1 MEKKAGSS
9 RLFLRTPCVEM
20 KLPHFVPIL
29 TAFTARVAG
38 REIAQLLQS
47 PTTLARALAETQ
59 IVVGHDGVLC
69 FYAPS
74 LLLSACI
81 RDAEGIGLADDT
93 NGVVLISPDEILQTA
108 PIRILLESI
117 QPLRHQLPDSAAVF
131 ATFTGP
137 GLLYSQMQSAFETSG
152 LSDEVDPDYVLAV
165 IRNVVR
171 SALEL
176 KADGIALI
184 ERTMPTTPSKV
195 LRAHKAVRKLA
206 DFYDAG
212 FLVFKLPDS
221 DEKNFPNTAHC
232 VFDLA
237 TPTSGIGPVTAY
249 AEQPASP
256 ELLLLT
262 TAGDVAANTTVEELR
277 SLTRAAHSG

>member
-1 MEKKAGSS
+1 
-9 RLFLRTPCVEM
+9 M

-29 TAFTARVAG
+29 TTFTARVAG
-38 REIAQLLQS
+38 REMAQLLQS
-47 PTTLARALAETQ
+47 PTMLARALAETQ
-59 IVVGHDGVLC
+59 IVIGHDGVLC
-69 FYAPS
+69 FYDTS

-81 RDAEGIGLADDT
+81 RDPEGMRLAGDDC
-93 NGVVLISPDEILQTA
+93 GVVLTSPDEILQTA
-108 PIRILLESI
+108 PLSTLLESI
-117 QPLRHQLPDSAAVF
+117 QPLRHQLPDSATIF

-137 GLLYSQMQSAFETSG
+137 GLLYSQLQGAFKSSG
-152 LSDEVDPDYVLAV
+152 LNDEVDPDYVLAV
-165 IRNVVR
+165 IRIVVR

-184 ERTMPTTPSKV
+184 EQTMATTPSKV
-195 LRAHKAVRKLA
+195 LRAHKAIRKLA

-212 FLVFKLPDS
+212 FLVFKLTDS
-221 DEKNFPNTAHC
+221 YEQTFPNTAHC

-237 TPTSGIGPVTAY
+237 TPTSGIGLVTAY

-262 TAGDVAANTTVEELR
+262 TAGDVAANTTVEELK

>member
-1 MEKKAGSS
+1 
-9 RLFLRTPCVEM
+9 M

-38 REIAQLLQS
+38 REIEQLLRS

-59 IVVGHDGVLC
+59 MVVGHDGVLC
-69 FYAPS
+69 FYEPS
-74 LLLSACI
+74 LLLSACV
-81 RDAEGIGLADDT
+81 RDAEEIRPAGDDG
-93 NGVVLISPDEILQTA
+93 GVVLTSPDEVPQTA
-108 PIRILLESI
+108 PLSTLLESI
-117 QPLRHQLPDSAAVF
+117 QPLRHQLPDSAMVF

-137 GLLYSQMQSAFETSG
+137 GLLYSQLQGAFKSSG
-152 LSDEVDPDYVLAV
+152 LNDEVDPDYVVAV

-171 SALEL
+171 SALEM

-184 ERTMPTTPSKV
+184 ERTMPATPSKL

-206 DFYDAG
+206 DFYDTG

-221 DEKNFPNTAHC
+221 DEQTFPNTAHC

-237 TPTSGIGPVTAY
+237 TPSSGIGPVTAY

-262 TAGDVAANTTVEELR
+262 TAGDVAANTTVEELK

>member
-1 MEKKAGSS
+1 
-9 RLFLRTPCVEM
+9 M

-38 REIAQLLQS
+38 NEIAQLLQS
-47 PTTLARALAETQ
+47 PSALARALAETQ
-59 IVVGHDGVLC
+59 MVVGHDGVLC
-69 FYAPS
+69 FYEPS

-81 RDAEGIGLADDT
+81 RDPQGIRPAGDDGSVGLT
-93 NGVVLISPDEILQTA
+93 SPDEVPQTA
-108 PIRILLESI
+108 PLSTVLESI
-117 QPLRHQLPDSAAVF
+117 RPLRHQLPDSAVVY

-137 GLLYSQMQSAFETSG
+137 ALLYSQMQSAFETSG
-152 LSDEVDPDYVLAV
+152 LNDEVDPDYVLAV

-171 SALEL
+171 SSLEL

-184 ERTMPTTPSKV
+184 EQTMPASPSKL

-237 TPTSGIGPVTAY
+237 STTSGIGPVTAY

-262 TAGDVAANTTVEELR
+262 TAGDVAANTTVEELK

>member
-1 MEKKAGSS
+1 
-9 RLFLRTPCVEM
+9 M

-29 TAFTARVAG
+29 TTFTARVAG

-69 FYAPS
+69 FYDSS

-81 RDAEGIGLADDT
+81 RDAEGIRLAGDT
-93 NGVVLISPDEILQTA
+93 NGVVLTSPDGVPQTA
-108 PIRILLESI
+108 PLSTLLESI
-117 QPLRHQLPDSAAVF
+117 QPLRHQLPDSAMVF

-137 GLLYSQMQSAFETSG
+137 GLLYSQLQGAFKSSG
-152 LSDEVDPDYVLAV
+152 LNDEVDPDYVVAV

-184 ERTMPTTPSKV
+184 ERTMPATPSKA

-212 FLVFKLPDS
+212 FLVFKLTDS
-221 DEKNFPNTAHC
+221 YEQTFPNTAHC

-237 TPTSGIGPVTAY
+237 TPSSGIGLVTAY

-262 TAGDVAANTTVEELR
+262 TAGDVAANTTVEDLK
-277 SLTRAAHSG
+277 SLMLETCSG

>member
-1 MEKKAGSS
+1 
-9 RLFLRTPCVEM
+9 M

-29 TAFTARVAG
+29 TTFTTRVAG

-69 FYAPS
+69 FYDAS

-81 RDAEGIGLADDT
+81 RDTEGIRLAGDT
-93 NGVVLISPDEILQTA
+93 NGVVLTSPDGVPQTA
-108 PIRILLESI
+108 PLSTLLESI
-117 QPLRHQLPDSAAVF
+117 QPLRHQLPDSAMVF

-137 GLLYSQMQSAFETSG
+137 GLLYSQLQGAFKSSG
-152 LSDEVDPDYVLAV
+152 LNDEVDPDYVLAV
-165 IRNVVR
+165 IQDVVR

-184 ERTMPTTPSKV
+184 ERTMPATPSKL

-221 DEKNFPNTAHC
+221 DEQTFPNAAHC

-237 TPTSGIGPVTAY
+237 TPSSGIGPVIG
-249 AEQPASP
+249 QPARSTDSDHQP
-256 ELLLLT
+256 LT
-262 TAGDVAANTTVEELR
+262 TAGDVAANTTVEEIK

>member
-1 MEKKAGSS
+1 
-9 RLFLRTPCVEM
+9 M
-20 KLPHFVPIL
+20 KLPRFIPIL

-38 REIAQLLQS
+38 REMAQLLQS
-47 PTTLARALAETQ
+47 PTALARALAETQ

-69 FYAPS
+69 VYDPS

-81 RDAEGIGLADDT
+81 RDPAGIRPAGDDESI
-93 NGVVLISPDEILQTA
+93 VLTSPDEVPETA
-108 PIRILLESI
+108 PLSTLLASI
-117 QPLRHQLPDSAAVF
+117 QPLRHQLPDSAMVF

-137 GLLYSQMQSAFETSG
+137 GLLYSQMQSSFKSSG
-152 LSDEVDPDYVLAV
+152 LNDQVDPDYVFAV
-165 IRNVVR
+165 MRNVVR

-184 ERTMPTTPSKV
+184 ERTTPATPSKV
-195 LRAHKAVRKLA
+195 LRAHKAVRKLT

-212 FLVFKLPDS
+212 FFVFKLPDS
-221 DEKNFPNTAHC
+221 DEQTFPHTAHC

-237 TPTSGIGPVTAY
+237 TPANGIGPVTAY
-249 AEQPASP
+249 AERPGSP

-262 TAGDVAANTTVEELR
+262 TAGDVAANTTVEELK
-277 SLTRAAHSG
+277 SMTRAAHSG

>member
-1 MEKKAGSS
+1 
-9 RLFLRTPCVEM
+9 M

-69 FYAPS
+69 FYEPS

-81 RDAEGIGLADDT
+81 RDPD
-93 NGVVLISPDEILQTA
+93 GVVLTSPDEILQTA
-108 PIRILLESI
+108 PLSTLLESI
-117 QPLRHQLPDSAAVF
+117 QSLRHQLPDSAMVF

-137 GLLYSQMQSAFETSG
+137 GLLYSQLQDAFQSSG
-152 LSDEVDPDYVLAV
+152 LNEKVDPDYVLAV

-171 SALEL
+171 SSFEL

-184 ERTMPTTPSKV
+184 EQVMSAIPSK
-195 LRAHKAVRKLA
+195 LQRAHKAVRKLA
-206 DFYDAG
+206 DFYDGG
-212 FLVFKLPDS
+212 FLVFRLPESEDRDS
-221 DEKNFPNTAHC
+221 PSPAHC

-237 TPTSGIGPVTAY
+237 SATSGIGPVIG
-249 AEQPASP
+249 QPAASDHQFF
-256 ELLLLT
+256 T
-262 TAGDVAANTTVEELR
+262 TAGDVAANTTVEELK
-277 SLTRAAHSG
+277 SLTRAVP

>member
-1 MEKKAGSS
+1 
-9 RLFLRTPCVEM
+9 M

-29 TAFTARVAG
+29 TSFTARVAG
-38 REIAQLLQS
+38 SEIAQLLQS
-47 PTTLARALAETQ
+47 PTSLARALAETQ

-69 FYAPS
+69 FYDSS

-81 RDAEGIGLADDT
+81 GDPEGKLT
-93 NGVVLISPDEILQTA
+93 SPDEILQTA
-108 PIRILLESI
+108 PLSTLLEAI
-117 QPLRHQLPDSAAVF
+117 QPLRHQLPDSAMVF

-137 GLLYSQMQSAFETSG
+137 GLLYSQLQGAFRSSG
-152 LSDEVDPDYVLAV
+152 LNDQVDPDYVGAV
-165 IRNVVR
+165 VRNVVQ

-184 ERTMPTTPSKV
+184 EQTMETTPSKL

-212 FLVFKLPDS
+212 FLVFKLAKS
-221 DEKNFPNTAHC
+221 DEQTFPDNAHC

-237 TPTSGIGPVTAY
+237 TPANGIGPVTAH
-249 AEQPASP
+249 AEKPASP
-256 ELLLLT
+256 ERLLST
-262 TAGDVAANTTVEELR
+262 TAGDVAANTTIEELK
-277 SLTRAAHSG
+277 SMTRAAP

>member
-1 MEKKAGSS
+1 
-9 RLFLRTPCVEM
+9 M

-117 QPLRHQLPDSAAVF
+117 QPLRHQLSDSAMVF

-137 GLLYSQMQSAFETSG
+137 ALLYSQLQGAFKSSG
-152 LSDEVDPDYVLAV
+152 LNDEVDPDYVLAV

-171 SALEL
+171 SALES

-184 ERTMPTTPSKV
+184 EQVMSATPSKL

-221 DEKNFPNTAHC
+221 DEQTFPNTAHC

-237 TPTSGIGPVTAY
+237 TPSSGIGPVIG
-249 AEQPASP
+249 QPAQSIASDHQFF
-256 ELLLLT
+256 T
-262 TAGDVAANTTVEELR
+262 TAGDVAANTTVDVLKTLMLEMC
-277 SLTRAAHSG
+277 SG

>member
-1 MEKKAGSS
+1 
-9 RLFLRTPCVEM
+9 M

-47 PTTLARALAETQ
+47 PTALARALAETQ
-59 IVVGHDGVLC
+59 TVVGHDGVLC
-69 FYAPS
+69 FFDPS

-81 RDAEGIGLADDT
+81 RDPEGIRPAGDDD
-93 NGVVLISPDEILQTA
+93 GVVLTSPDEILQTA
-108 PIRILLESI
+108 PLSTLLESI
-117 QPLRHQLPDSAAVF
+117 QPLRHQLPDSAMVF

-137 GLLYSQMQSAFETSG
+137 ALLYSQLQGAFKSSG
-152 LSDEVDPDYVLAV
+152 LNDKVDSDYVVAV

-171 SALEL
+171 SSLEL

-184 ERTMPTTPSKV
+184 EQVMSANPSKL

-212 FLVFKLPDS
+212 FLVFRLPESEDQHS
-221 DEKNFPNTAHC
+221 PSPAHC

-237 TPTSGIGPVTAY
+237 SPTSGIGPVIG
-249 AEQPASP
+249 QPAQSIASDHQF
-256 ELLLLT
+256 LT
-262 TAGDVAANTTVEELR
+262 TAGDVAANTTVDVLKTLMLE
-277 SLTRAAHSG
+277 TCSG